1 MRRVALVL
9 AIGSIAALGLAIP
22 AYADSRTCTGTI
34 GAITIDGD
42 VNVPQGATCRLNGT
56 RVDGNVKVN
65 NNARLFATD
74 VFVGG
79 SVQSDGQRR
88 TEVTG
93 GSKVI
98 GDVQIEQGKSG
109 LVRGS
114 AVNGT
119 ISVKQNT
126 GPQVIAGNTV
136 DSDVQVFTNTGGV
149 RISNNVIDGNLQCKS
164 NNPPPTG
171 GGNQVQGEKED
182 QCASL

>member
-1 MRRVALVL
+1 MKRLAVVV
-9 AIGSIAALGLAIP
+9 AIGFIAALGLATP
-22 AYADSRTCTGTI
+22 AYADSCTCTGTI
-34 GAITIDGD
+34 GAISIDGD

-56 RVDGNVKVN
+56 RIDGNVKVN
-65 NNARLFATD
+65 NNARLFAND
-74 VFVGG
+74 VYVGG

-88 TEVTG
+88 TEVTA
-93 GSKVI
+93 GSRVI
-98 GDVQIEQGKSG
+98 GDVQIEQGRSG
-109 LVRGS
+109 LVQRS

-119 ISVKQNT
+119 ISIKQNT
-126 GPQVIAGNTV
+126 GPQVIARNTV

-182 QCASL
+182 QCANL